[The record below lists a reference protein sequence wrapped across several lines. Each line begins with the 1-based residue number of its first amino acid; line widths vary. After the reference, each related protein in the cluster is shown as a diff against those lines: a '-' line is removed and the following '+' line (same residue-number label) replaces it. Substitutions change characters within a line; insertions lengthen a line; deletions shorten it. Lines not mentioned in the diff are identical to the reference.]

1 MPLRSKK
8 KRIAVALREQVWVRS
23 VGETFSSKCTVSW
36 CNNPITVFTFQCGH
50 VQAESKGGPTTLEN
64 LRPICSRCNQ
74 SMGTMHMNDWEQ
86 LGGRAPA
93 PAPPTPNG
101 CLGWVRRLFR
111 R

>member
-1 MPLRSKK
+1 MPRKK
-8 KRIAVALREQVWVRS
+8 KIAAALREQVWIRS
-23 VGETFSSKCTVSW
+23 LGETFSSKCTVGW

-50 VQAESKGGPTTLEN
+50 VLAESKNGPTTLEN

-86 LGGRAPA
+86 LGGSAST
-93 PAPPTPNG
+93 PTKPNG
-101 CLGWVRRLFR
+101 CFAWVRRLMR